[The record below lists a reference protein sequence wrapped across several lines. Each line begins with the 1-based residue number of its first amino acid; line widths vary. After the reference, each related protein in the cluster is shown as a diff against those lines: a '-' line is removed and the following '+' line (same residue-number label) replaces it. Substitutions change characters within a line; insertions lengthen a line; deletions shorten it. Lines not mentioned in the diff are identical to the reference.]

1 MLVANLGSLDD
12 SQGEAGRY
20 WDDPD
25 PLSARVTLME
35 SSIRLELGVENRNPD
50 KALDFTTALH
60 TYLR

>member
-35 SSIRLELGVENRNPD
+35 SSIRLELGVENRNTD